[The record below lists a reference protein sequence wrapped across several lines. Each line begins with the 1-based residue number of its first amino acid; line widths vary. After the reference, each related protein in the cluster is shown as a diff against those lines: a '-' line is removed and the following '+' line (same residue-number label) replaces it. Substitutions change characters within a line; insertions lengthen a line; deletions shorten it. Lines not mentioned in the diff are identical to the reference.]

1 MCAKCLKEGQMLDFT
16 MPKKKK
22 KSLVT
27 KPVSVDGSIEQNN
40 NNMISNLSEDVKKSV
55 EEHKTP

>member
-22 KSLVT
+22 KSV
-27 KPVSVDGSIEQNN
+27 VSKTINKDSTDQNN
-40 NNMISNLSEDVKKSV
+40 KVISNVNDETKNET
-55 EEHKTP
+55 EEQIK

>member
-22 KSLVT
+22 KAVVVP
-27 KPVSVDGSIEQNN
+27 KP
-40 NNMISNLSEDVKKSV
+40 ISGEITESTSTIAKTAENITHEELNLKV
-55 EEHKTP
+55 